1 MTRLFVFIPG
11 LPDYILLCDDTDF
24 VPRKGDRM
32 HIDMDSLGCIRSRR
46 LLRDTPACHCFERNA
61 VTEKQS
67 LGEFLNECVI
77 TVSERTWSYGKQHTF
92 CVLDV
97 EVVW

>member
-24 VPRKGDRM
+24 IPRKGDRIR
-32 HIDMDSLGCIRSRR
+32 IDADSLGCIHSRR
-46 LLRDTPACHCFERNA
+46 LLRNTPAYHCFERNT

-67 LGEFLNECVI
+67 LGDFLKECVI
-77 TVSERTWSYGKQHTF
+77 TVSERTWIHGKLHT
-92 CVLDV
+92 CCILDV
-97 EVVW
+97 EVAW